1 METYL
6 KKLCIER
13 SYSSLTKKKT
23 TLETRLNEHIK
34 DINKKSIS
42 LSVVL
47 EYKLYEKHEFN
58 WENVY
63 IVNSEPSYLK
73 RTVSEM
79 IYIKK

>member
-1 METYL
+1 MKTYL
-6 KKLCIER
+6 KNCVLREVIRAQQKR
-13 SYSSLTKKKT
+13 K
-23 TLETRLNEHIK
+23 LETRLNEYIK

-42 LSVVL
+42 PSVVL

-58 WENVY
+58 WENVH